1 MTTSAGPTPSAAEQ
15 FHQLHQGPILVLPNA
30 WDVASARLV
39 EEAGASAV
47 ATTSAGL
54 SWSWGVADGEH
65 LGLER
70 ILDLTRRVVDAVDV
84 PVTTDLEAGYAP
96 DLDGLAR
103 NLRAVLDA
111 GAVGVNVED
120 GLPGGLRPLAE
131 QAARIAAL
139 RQEAGA
145 GLFVNARTDTYW
157 RAVGAAGQS
166 LLDETV
172 RRAEAYLEAG
182 ASGIFVPGVKDR
194 GVIEAL
200 VARIPAPVNILVGP
214 GSPTIPELADLGVA
228 RASAGSAIAL
238 AAYGLVRRAAT
249 ELLGA
254 GTYTEL
260 EGAADYPTMNA
271 LLSR

>member
-1 MTTSAGPTPSAAEQ
+1 MTTSAGPAPSAAER
-15 FHQLHQGPILVLPNA
+15 FHQLHRGPILVLPNA

-84 PVTTDLEAGYAP
+84 PVTTDLEAGYAQ

-103 NLRAVLDA
+103 NVRAVLDA

-120 GLPGGLRPLAE
+120 GLAGGLRPVAE

-157 RAVGAAGQS
+157 RAVGEAEGR
-166 LLDETV
+166 LDETV

-182 ASGIFVPGVKDR
+182 ASGIFVPGIKDR
-194 GVIEAL
+194 GVIEGL

-238 AAYGLVRRAAT
+238 AAYGHVRRAAA

-260 EGAADYPTMNA
+260 AGAADYPTMNA

>member
-1 MTTSAGPTPSAAEQ
+1 MR
-15 FHQLHQGPILVLPNA
+15 
-30 WDVASARLV
+30 VAS
-39 EEAGASAV
+39 
-47 ATTSAGL
+47 
-54 SWSWGVADGEH
+54 
-65 LGLER
+65 
-70 ILDLTRRVVDAVDV
+70 
-84 PVTTDLEAGYAP
+84 
-96 DLDGLAR
+96 
-103 NLRAVLDA
+103 
-111 GAVGVNVED
+111 
-120 GLPGGLRPLAE
+120 GLRPVAE

-157 RAVGAAGQS
+157 RAVGEAEGR
-166 LLDETV
+166 LDATV

-182 ASGIFVPGVKDR
+182 ASGIFVPGIKDR

-200 VARIPAPVNILVGP
+200 VARIPAPVNVLVGP

-228 RASAGSAIAL
+228 RASAGSAVAL
-238 AAYGLVRRAAT
+238 AAYGLVRRAAA

-260 EGAADYPTMNA
+260 AGAEAYPTMNA

>member
-1 MTTSAGPTPSAAEQ
+1 MTTSPEPVPGAAER

-39 EEAGASAV
+39 EEAGATAV
-47 ATTSAGL
+47 ATTSAAL
-54 SWSWGVADGEH
+54 SWSWGAADGEE
-65 LGLER
+65 LGLETV
-70 ILDLTRRVVDAVDV
+70 LDLTRRIVDAVDL
-84 PVTTDLEAGYAP
+84 PVTTDFEAGYAQ
-96 DLDGLAR
+96 DLDALAE
-103 NLRAVLDA
+103 NVRAVLDA
-111 GAVGVNVED
+111 GAVGINFED
-120 GLPGGLRPLAE
+120 GFDGGLLPVAE
-131 QAARIAAL
+131 QAARIAAI

-145 GLFVNARTDTYW
+145 GLYVNARTDPYQ
-157 RAVGAAGQS
+157 RAVGAPEGR
-166 LLDETV
+166 LDETV

-194 GVIEAL
+194 GVIEQL

-228 RASAGSAIAL
+228 RASAGSAIAQ
-238 AAYGLVRRAAT
+238 AVYGHVRRAAT
-249 ELLGA
+249 ELLGP

-260 EGAADYPTMNA
+260 AGAADYPTMNA